1 MAIRVRKLRLFFVLV
16 VLGALA
22 LVGGLLYKTF
32 RYRSRQVQV
41 AAAPDV
47 SVDANAAAE
56 RLAQALRF
64 QTVSTADPAQL
75 KPEEFQKLHDY
86 LAQTYPRAH
95 AALAR
100 EAVGGYSLF
109 YKWAGR
115 DESLKPLL
123 LLAHMDVVPVEPG
136 TEAQWAQ
143 PPFEGRIAD
152 GYVWGRGALDDKAS
166 VTGLLEAVELLLGE
180 GFRPRRTIYLAF
192 GHDEEVGGAGGA
204 RALAELLAARGVTPE
219 YVLDEGGAISE
230 GIVRGISRPVAVVCT
245 GEKGVVS
252 VELTVEGAGGHSASP
267 PSQTAVGIIAA
278 AVARLE
284 AGQMPAELK
293 GVTQQTFD
301 YVGPEMDFL
310 PRVAFANL
318 WLTRPL
324 VVRQLAAAPATNAL
338 LRTTTAA
345 TVIEG
350 GVKENVLPR
359 RARAVVNFRILPGDT
374 VAGVLEHVRR
384 TVADARVKIEVLK
397 GTAASEPSPVSPTD
411 AAGYRVIE
419 RTVRELFPGTVV
431 APSVVLG
438 GTDARHYAKLCPAV
452 YRFVPLRLHAD
463 DLERMHGTNE
473 RLSVENFAQLIK
485 FYRQLIRNSD
495 G

>member
-1 MAIRVRKLRLFFVLV
+1 
-16 VLGALA
+16 
-22 LVGGLLYKTF
+22 
-32 RYRSRQVQV
+32 
-41 AAAPDV
+41 
-47 SVDANAAAE
+47 
-56 RLAQALRF
+56 
-64 QTVSTADPAQL
+64 
-75 KPEEFQKLHDY
+75 
-86 LAQTYPRAH
+86 
-95 AALAR
+95 
-100 EAVGGYSLF
+100 
-109 YKWAGR
+109 
-115 DESLKPLL
+115 
-123 LLAHMDVVPVEPG
+123 
-136 TEAQWAQ
+136 
-143 PPFEGRIAD
+143 
-152 GYVWGRGALDDKAS
+152 
-166 VTGLLEAVELLLGE
+166 
-180 GFRPRRTIYLAF
+180 
-192 GHDEEVGGAGGA
+192 
-204 RALAELLAARGVTPE
+204 
-219 YVLDEGGAISE
+219 
-230 GIVRGISRPVAVVCT
+230 
-245 GEKGVVS
+245 
-252 VELTVEGAGGHSASP
+252 
-267 PSQTAVGIIAA
+267 VGIIAA

-301 YVGPEMDFL
+301 YVGPEMVFL